1 VDLPLGPSPRTG
13 DLLGNKKELKVD
25 KGTQLTRVT
34 VSTTPVVIEN
44 VQSQALELTSSF
56 GLDIGVLPAG
66 VGAVRAR
73 VQLKNPYGEALS
85 GNLRLVVPK
94 GWSAEPT
101 TVPVS
106 VPAGG
111 ALAQEVTLRY
121 PYTENAGR
129 KVLGGRLTL
138 DPGNPA
144 GVSQME
150 MACDMTVSSAAVEM
164 EGFTRMGEGGEIL
177 IQQVIT
183 NTSNVPLDAQ
193 AYVLLPGFPRQQR
206 YIVGLAPGQTT
217 IKRFAFSP
225 RDYVGQNGR
234 RGGDA
239 AAVMAKELSGASAT
253 LGVRRGDGTTLLTK
267 SVPLE

>member
-1 VDLPLGPSPRTG
+1 
-13 DLLGNKKELKVD
+13 
-25 KGTQLTRVT
+25 
-34 VSTTPVVIEN
+34 
-44 VQSQALELTSSF
+44 
-56 GLDIGVLPAG
+56 
-66 VGAVRAR
+66 
-73 VQLKNPYGEALS
+73 
-85 GNLRLVVPK
+85 
-94 GWSAEPT
+94 
-101 TVPVS
+101 
-106 VPAGG
+106 
-111 ALAQEVTLRY
+111 
-121 PYTENAGR
+121 
-129 KVLGGRLTL
+129 
-138 DPGNPA
+138 
-144 GVSQME
+144 ME

-253 LGVRRGDGTTLLTK
+253 LGVRRGEGTTLLTK